1 MLKERRPK
9 ERREQVA
16 VDDAKV
22 VSRAKTK
29 GTGGFDERVVDSGA
43 GTNGPLPEAGAA
55 SGGF

>member
-1 MLKERRPK
+1 MLKERR
-9 ERREQVA
+9 EQLA